1 MGLNQPPQGLRPLTN
16 KSKQPAKVTVA
27 VAPGDTL
34 LVSDELAAQLQ
45 NSSSSLVD
53 PATVPAPSATTVEDA
68 APADPTDDTDQAD
81 DAPKR
86 TRKPKA

>member
-1 MGLNQPPQGLRPLTN
+1 MGLNQPPQGLRPLIN
-16 KSKQPAKVTVA
+16 KSKQPAKVAVA
-27 VAPGDTL
+27 IAPGDTL

-45 NSSSSLVD
+45 NSSTSLVD
-53 PATVPAPSATTVEDA
+53 PATVPATPAPVAVEVDA
-68 APADPTDDTDQAD
+68 VGEPAEDV